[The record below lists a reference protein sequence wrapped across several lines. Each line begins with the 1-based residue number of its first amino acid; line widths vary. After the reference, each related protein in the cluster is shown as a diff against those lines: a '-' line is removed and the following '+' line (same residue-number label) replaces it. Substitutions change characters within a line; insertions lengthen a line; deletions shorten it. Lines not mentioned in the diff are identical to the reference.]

1 MMNKRFL
8 LIIIGIFLISIVS
21 AVPVPSPHAF
31 YGTVDYSNGKPVE
44 GTIITQIDNLIVG
57 SCEIVNGAYDLVV
70 ESEYGGVIYF
80 YLEGKSEVLETF
92 VFKAFKITELNLI
105 VEIPEETSQKESKS
119 KTSHTSRFIGTCEPN
134 WRCTGWS
141 ECSNGFMS
149 RNCQDT
155 NNCLYSYGKP
165 IERTGCETTSTLEGI
180 SLGEPSEEVF
190 FSRITGVA
198 IVFIILIVAILFIL
212 IISRDRRR

>member
-141 ECSNGFMS
+141 ECINNEIMT
-149 RNCQDT
+149 RNCKDT
-155 NNCLYSYGKP
+155 NNCSYSYNKP
-165 IERTGCETTSTLEGI
+165 IERTDCETNFTLEGI
-180 SLGEPSEEVF
+180 SLTGPS
-190 FSRITGVA
+190 
-198 IVFIILIVAILFIL
+198 
-212 IISRDRRR
+212 